1 MSRRAYLALLAG
13 TFVLLWAALAIAP
26 VDRSTWWL
34 ENALLLTGV
43 VVLVKTRRSLPLS
56 DAAYSMLF
64 VFFCLHAIGAHYTY
78 SLVPYD
84 ELLRDLSGSSLSD
97 TFGLQRNHYDRLVHL
112 AYGLLLAL
120 PLRELLMLHAGV
132 RGFWSYFLPID
143 VVASSSLAYE
153 LIEWGAAIV
162 YGGDLGIAFLGTQ
175 GDEWDAHRDMAL
187 ASLGALLA
195 MLLVAARNRQRGSDL
210 TLDWFERIGRLP
222 RTRP

>member
-1 MSRRAYLALLAG
+1 MTRRAHLALLSGA
-13 TFVLLWAALAIAP
+13 FAVLWVALAIAP

-34 ENALLLTGV
+34 ENALLIAGAG
-43 VVLVKTRRSLPLS
+43 VLVGTRRALPLS
-56 DAAYSMLF
+56 GSSYSMLF
-64 VFFCLHAIGAHYTY
+64 LFFCLHAIGAHYTY

-84 ELLRDLSGSSLSD
+84 EMMSSLSGSSLNE
-97 TFGLQRNHYDRLVHL
+97 TLGLQRNHYDRLVHL

-143 VVASSSLAYE
+143 IVASSSLAYE
-153 LIEWGAAIV
+153 LIEWGAALV

-187 ASLGALLA
+187 ASLGALLT
-195 MLLVAARNRQRGSDL
+195 MLLVAAANRLRRGDL
-210 TLDWFERIGRLP
+210 TLEWFERIGRLP
-222 RTRP
+222 AEPR